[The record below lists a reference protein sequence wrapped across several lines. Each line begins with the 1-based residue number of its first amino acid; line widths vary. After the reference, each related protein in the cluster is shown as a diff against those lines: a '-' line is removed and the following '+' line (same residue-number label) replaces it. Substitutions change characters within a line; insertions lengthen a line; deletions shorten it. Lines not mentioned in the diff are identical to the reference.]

1 MSLRGFARPAIH
13 SIAVVLAGAVM
24 PVLDLAAPPASPV
37 VGFAGKESP
46 GLKRLRHYCQ
56 TIRFKQVLPQAA
68 HHHTLT
74 STRGVSTRP
83 PATKPN
89 LVLYYYPRHDVALI
103 KSLSSSS
110 SSSSTQVVP
119 LPVLPRWPRSQT
131 KKKVEAK
138 VSERNE
144 QSLRGLRRKQGRIRV
159 FEEAV
164 AGQSPQVVLLLL
176 LAGRS
181 KQEFRCVN
189 MMGQKVDEQQLT
201 TFRPRSARLQVQ
213 PEVQG
218 MH

>member
-110 SSSSTQVVP
+110 SSSLSHYFQSFQM
-119 LPVLPRWPRSQT
+119 PR